1 MKNIKQV
8 RTNFLLHENNLS
20 NYACKSLDAIRINTI
35 KDDFRTPF
43 FRDIDRVIYSLSYTR
58 YMDKTQVYS
67 FKDNDHISKRMT
79 HVQLVSKIARTICR
93 ALRLNEDLCEAIA
106 LAHDIGHTPLGHSG
120 EAMLNEISMKELN
133 EAFAHNI
140 QGVRNLMYVD
150 NLGEGH
156 NLTIQVLDGVFCHNG
171 EMVSEKY
178 VPQKKD
184 MEEFLREYNESYS
197 NIEKSKTYRPMT
209 LEGCVVRISDI
220 IGYIGR
226 DIEDAINLGLFDR
239 EDIPKEISDVLG
251 NNNKDIVNT
260 IIVDIIDNS
269 IDKSY
274 IKMSKKVY
282 EAIFKLKKFNYQNIY
297 SKSLTK
303 DEYDYYNLGMKKIYS
318 VYLNALEKNDK
329 SNIIYTI
336 FLDSQCR
343 WYLDNTSNQRKV
355 IDFISG
361 MTDELFLHQVK
372 KYLVK

>member
-20 NYACKSLDAIRINTI
+20 NYACKSLDAIRLNTI

-93 ALRLNEDLCEAIA
+93 ALKLNEDLCEAIA

-269 IDKSY
+269 IDKPY

-318 VYLNALEKNDK
+318 VYLNALETNDK

-336 FLDSQCR
+336 FLDSQCS
-343 WYLDNTSNQRKV
+343 WYLYNTSNQRKV

>member
-1 MKNIKQV
+1 MKKIKQV

-20 NYACKSLDAIRINTI
+20 SYACKSLDAIRLNTI

-197 NIEKSKTYRPMT
+197 NIEKSKTYRPMS

-269 IDKSY
+269 IDKPY

-336 FLDSQCR
+336 CLDSQCR

>member
-20 NYACKSLDAIRINTI
+20 SYACKSLDAIRLNTI

-269 IDKSY
+269 IDKPY

-343 WYLDNTSNQRKV
+343 WYLDNTSNQRKA

>member
-20 NYACKSLDAIRINTI
+20 NYACKSLDAIRLNAI

-93 ALRLNEDLCEAIA
+93 ALKLNEDLCEAIA

-269 IDKSY
+269 IDKPY

-297 SKSLTK
+297 SKSFTK

-318 VYLNALEKNDK
+318 VYLNALETNDK

-336 FLDSQCR
+336 FLDSQCS

>member
-20 NYACKSLDAIRINTI
+20 NYACKSLDAIRLNTI

-93 ALRLNEDLCEAIA
+93 ALKLNEDLCEAIA

-269 IDKSY
+269 IDKPY

-372 KYLVK
+372 KHLVK

>member
-1 MKNIKQV
+1 MKNMKQV
-8 RTNFLLHENNLS
+8 KTNFLLHENNLS
-20 NYACKSLDAIRINTI
+20 GYACKSLDAIRINDI

-226 DIEDAINLGLFDR
+226 DIEDAINLGLFNRD
-239 EDIPKEISDVLG
+239 DLPKTITEVLG
-251 NNNKDIVNT
+251 NDNRDIINT
-260 IIVDIIDNS
+260 IVTDIIDNS
-269 IDKSY
+269 VDKPY
-274 IKMSKKVY
+274 ITMSKKVY
-282 EAIFKLKKFNYQNIY
+282 EALNDLKKFNYENIY
-297 SKSLTK
+297 SKSLNK
-303 DEYDYYNLGMKKIYS
+303 EEIEYYRKGMNSIYNR
-318 VYLNALEKNDK
+318 YLSDIENNNTE
-329 SNIIYTI
+329 SIIYKI
-336 FLDSQCR
+336 FLNNQSSK
-343 WYLDNTSNQRKV
+343 YLEETSSKRKV
-355 IDFISG
+355 IDFIAG
-361 MTDELFLHQVK
+361 MTDELFLEEIEK
-372 KYLVK
+372 

>member
-20 NYACKSLDAIRINTI
+20 SYACKSLDAIRLNTI

-93 ALRLNEDLCEAIA
+93 ALKLNEDLCEAIA

-269 IDKSY
+269 IDKPY

-318 VYLNALEKNDK
+318 VYLNALETNDK

-336 FLDSQCR
+336 FLDSQCS

>member
-20 NYACKSLDAIRINTI
+20 NYACKSLDAIRLNTI

-93 ALRLNEDLCEAIA
+93 ALKLNEDLCEAIA

-318 VYLNALEKNDK
+318 VYLNALETNDK

-336 FLDSQCR
+336 FLDSQCS

>member
-20 NYACKSLDAIRINTI
+20 NYACKSLDAIRLNTI

-93 ALRLNEDLCEAIA
+93 ALKLNEDLCEAIA

-269 IDKSY
+269 IDKPY

-318 VYLNALEKNDK
+318 VYLNALETNDK

-336 FLDSQCR
+336 FLDSQCS

>member
-20 NYACKSLDAIRINTI
+20 NYACKSLDAIRLNTI

-269 IDKSY
+269 IDKPY

-318 VYLNALEKNDK
+318 VYLNALETNDK

-336 FLDSQCR
+336 FLDSQCS

>member
-20 NYACKSLDAIRINTI
+20 NYACKSLDAIRLNTI

-93 ALRLNEDLCEAIA
+93 ALKLNEDLCEAIA

-239 EDIPKEISDVLG
+239 EAIPKEISDVLG

-269 IDKSY
+269 IDKPY

-303 DEYDYYNLGMKKIYS
+303 DEYDYYNLVMKKIYS
-318 VYLNALEKNDK
+318 VYLNALETNDK

-336 FLDSQCR
+336 FLDSQCS

>member
-269 IDKSY
+269 IDKPY

-318 VYLNALEKNDK
+318 VYLNALEINDK

-336 FLDSQCR
+336 FLDSQCS

>member
-1 MKNIKQV
+1 MKNMKQV
-8 RTNFLLHENNLS
+8 KTNFLLHENNLS
-20 NYACKSLDAIRINTI
+20 DYACKSLDAIRVNDI

-269 IDKSY
+269 IDKPY

-318 VYLNALEKNDK
+318 VYLNALETNDK

-336 FLDSQCR
+336 FLDNQCS
-343 WYLDNTSNQRKV
+343 WYLDNTSSKRKV

>member
-20 NYACKSLDAIRINTI
+20 SYACKSLDAIRLNTI

-269 IDKSY
+269 IDKPY

>member
-20 NYACKSLDAIRINTI
+20 NYACKSLDAIRLNTI

-93 ALRLNEDLCEAIA
+93 ALKLNEDLCEAIA

-239 EDIPKEISDVLG
+239 EAIPKEISDVLG

-269 IDKSY
+269 IDKPY

-318 VYLNALEKNDK
+318 VYLNALETNDK

-336 FLDSQCR
+336 FLDSQCS

>member
-20 NYACKSLDAIRINTI
+20 NYACKSLDAIRLNTI

-93 ALRLNEDLCEAIA
+93 ALKLNEDLCEAIA

-140 QGVRNLMYVD
+140 QGVRNLMYAD

-269 IDKSY
+269 IDKPY

-336 FLDSQCR
+336 FLDSQCS

>member
-20 NYACKSLDAIRINTI
+20 NYACKSLDAIRLNTI
-35 KDDFRTPF
+35 KDEFRTPF

-93 ALRLNEDLCEAIA
+93 ALKLNEDLCEAIA

-269 IDKSY
+269 IDKPY

-318 VYLNALEKNDK
+318 VYLNALETNDK

-336 FLDSQCR
+336 FLDSQCS

>member
-1 MKNIKQV
+1 
-8 RTNFLLHENNLS
+8 
-20 NYACKSLDAIRINTI
+20 
-35 KDDFRTPF
+35 
-43 FRDIDRVIYSLSYTR
+43 
-58 YMDKTQVYS
+58 
-67 FKDNDHISKRMT
+67 MT

-197 NIEKSKTYRPMT
+197 NIEKSKTYRPMS

-269 IDKSY
+269 IDKPY

>member
-20 NYACKSLDAIRINTI
+20 NYACKSLDAIRLNTI

-93 ALRLNEDLCEAIA
+93 ALKLNEDLCEAIA

-239 EDIPKEISDVLG
+239 EAIPKEISDVLG

-269 IDKSY
+269 IDKPY

-318 VYLNALEKNDK
+318 AYLNALETNDK

-336 FLDSQCR
+336 FLDSQCS

>member
-20 NYACKSLDAIRINTI
+20 NYACKSLDAIRLNAI

-93 ALRLNEDLCEAIA
+93 ALKLNEDLCEAIA

-269 IDKSY
+269 IDKPY

-318 VYLNALEKNDK
+318 VYLNALETNDK

-336 FLDSQCR
+336 FLDSQCS

>member
-1 MKNIKQV
+1 MKKIKQV

-20 NYACKSLDAIRINTI
+20 NYACKSLDAIRLNTI

-93 ALRLNEDLCEAIA
+93 ALKLNEDLCEAIA

-197 NIEKSKTYRPMT
+197 NIEKSKTYRPMS

-269 IDKSY
+269 IDKPY

-372 KYLVK
+372 KHLVK

>member
-20 NYACKSLDAIRINTI
+20 NYACKSLDAIRLNTI

-93 ALRLNEDLCEAIA
+93 ALKLNEDLCEAIA

-269 IDKSY
+269 IDKPY

>member
-20 NYACKSLDAIRINTI
+20 SYACKSLDAIRLNTI

-93 ALRLNEDLCEAIA
+93 ALRLNGDLCEAIA

-269 IDKSY
+269 IDKPY

>member
-20 NYACKSLDAIRINTI
+20 NYACKSLDAIRLNTI

-93 ALRLNEDLCEAIA
+93 ALKLNEDLCEAIA

-171 EMVSEKY
+171 EIVSEKY

-269 IDKSY
+269 IDKPY

-318 VYLNALEKNDK
+318 VYLNALETNDK

-336 FLDSQCR
+336 FLDSQCS